1 MPTLDYPTLRSL
13 LKHEYLSDYE
23 VMVYNEIQEINY
35 YIDQYKRAEK
45 QQQADNEVA
54 SLDLT
59 EKDINAILTSGWLGK
74 HQRNE
79 D

>member
-59 EKDINAILTSGWLGK
+59 EKDINAILTSG
-74 HQRNE
+74 
-79 D
+79 

>member
-1 MPTLDYPTLRSL
+1 
-13 LKHEYLSDYE
+13 
-23 VMVYNEIQEINY
+23 MVYNEIQEINY

-59 EKDINAILTSGWLGK
+59 EKDINAILTSG
-74 HQRNE
+74 
-79 D
+79 